1 MALLEAVEEAENSLR
16 QITKTESPEHQRKA
30 EPTADAKKILI
41 EYEDGTIRTLSKGV
55 AAEFDHNEMNV
66 EMIEVSPLD
75 MVRIAY
81 GMLVTVDKIGMTPLL
96 QAFVNG
102 ELLPDEI

>member
-1 MALLEAVEEAENSLR
+1 
-16 QITKTESPEHQRKA
+16 
-30 EPTADAKKILI
+30 
-41 EYEDGTIRTLSKGV
+41 
-55 AAEFDHNEMNV
+55 MNV